1 MAAWVE
7 REIGTE
13 ECPDC
18 GTVYKVRIIKIPLR
32 DENEFKCK
40 CGHVMKSWNGTLMY
54 RYELQIDVKAC

>member
-40 CGHVMKSWNGTLMY
+40 CGHVMISWNGTLMY
-54 RYELQIDVKAC
+54 KYEVQVKERKC